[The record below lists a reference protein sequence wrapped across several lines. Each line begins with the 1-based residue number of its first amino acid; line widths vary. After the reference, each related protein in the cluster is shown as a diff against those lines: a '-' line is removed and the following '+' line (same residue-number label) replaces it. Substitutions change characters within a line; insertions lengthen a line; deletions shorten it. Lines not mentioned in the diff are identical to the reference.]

1 MNLITKLEKKKLEA
15 ICTSRGMVEVAV
27 RQGKAVGMHN

>member
-1 MNLITKLEKKKLEA
+1 MNLITKLKKKLEA

-27 RQGKAVGMHN
+27 RQGKAVDLHN